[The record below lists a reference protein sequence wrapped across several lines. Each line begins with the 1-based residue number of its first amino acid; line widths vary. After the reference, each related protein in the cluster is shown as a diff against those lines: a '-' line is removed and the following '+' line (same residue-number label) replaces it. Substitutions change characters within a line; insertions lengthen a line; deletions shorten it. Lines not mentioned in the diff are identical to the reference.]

1 MNNFK
6 SILRCFFIFFLVLN
20 FTGCNTTESIMF
32 EITYDSSLGLEG
44 YNGRLLLMITK
55 DTLKEPRFQIND
67 SNETGIIIGKN
78 VQQWIPGQKES
89 FNSSVKAY
97 PIEELNQL
105 KSGTYFVQALLHKYE
120 TFNLSNGYSV
130 QLPMDQGEGQ
140 HWNTSPKNIYSKPIK
155 IEFDISSKRPIEI
168 VITEEIPSI
177 KPVED
182 SKYIKP
188 VSYTHLTLPTILLV

>member
-6 SILRCFFIFFLVLN
+6 GILRCFFVFFLVLN

-89 FNSSVKAY
+89 FNSS
-97 PIEELNQL
+97 
-105 KSGTYFVQALLHKYE
+105 
-120 TFNLSNGYSV
+120 
-130 QLPMDQGEGQ
+130 
-140 HWNTSPKNIYSKPIK
+140 
-155 IEFDISSKRPIEI
+155 SSEK
-168 VITEEIPSI
+168 VT
-177 KPVED
+177 V
-182 SKYIKP
+182 
-188 VSYTHLTLPTILLV
+188 